1 MGSRTFSD
9 FVTSAAPVDFR
20 DRICHS
26 RWLFA
31 GILVRRFAR
40 PSPTRRTQQP
50 SNEEMLMRARS
61 AALFAIGAVSGLM
74 LAGVGHAADG
84 SSFLLGRVNT
94 ASRITT
100 LSNPSGSTL
109 SLLSNADSPPLRV
122 NSHAKVAH
130 LNADLLDGRDS
141 SAFALTGGRTGVI
154 VGNTSDDDGLATT
167 AACPA
172 GTFATGGGGYA
183 TGPRDYLDYSGPAHD
198 DAGLIVPNS
207 WLVVADGDATAWVVC
222 YNPRGAV
229 PGAASHISAVTA
241 QAG

>member
-1 MGSRTFSD
+1 
-9 FVTSAAPVDFR
+9 
-20 DRICHS
+20 
-26 RWLFA
+26 
-31 GILVRRFAR
+31 
-40 PSPTRRTQQP
+40 
-50 SNEEMLMRARS
+50 MRARS
-61 AALFAIGAVSGLM
+61 AALFAIGTAAGLILSGV
-74 LAGVGHAADG
+74 AHAADG

-94 ASRITT
+94 ASRITS
-100 LSNPSGSTL
+100 LSNPSGSAL
-109 SLLSNADSPPLRV
+109 SLLSNPQSAPLRV

-141 SAFALTGGRTGVI
+141 SEFALAGGRSGVI

-172 GTFATGGGGYA
+172 GTLATGGGGYA
-183 TGPRDYLDYSGPAHD
+183 TGPRDYLNYSGPDHD
-198 DAGLIVPNS
+198 DAGVIVPNS

-229 PGAASHISAVTA
+229 PGAVTHISAVTA